1 MFVEHGYITWMVP
14 VVEGFE
20 EFVAPE
26 APVAIEGATVSSL
39 QNSIQMKSRKEE
51 RNLISHFAF
60 CSRGVLDL

>member
-39 QNSIQMKSRKEE
+39 QIQFK
-51 RNLISHFAF
+51 
-60 CSRGVLDL
+60 